1 MRQLLSKDKDIQQF
15 IGNLLR
21 IGVLSASA
29 IALIGGILYLVVH
42 GMESRPDYH
51 QFHSEPVAY
60 THIQGIFQGVL
71 SGDAGAIMQLGV
83 VVLILTPIMR
93 VVCSLF
99 SFILEKDKMYVFITT
114 IVLCI
119 ILFSMFCGIKI

>member
-1 MRQLLSKDKDIQQF
+1 MKKLLSEDKDIQQF

-21 IGVLSASA
+21 VGVLSASA
-29 IALIGGILYLVVH
+29 IALIGGILYLSIH
-42 GMESRPDYH
+42 GLETRPDYH
-51 QFHSEPVAY
+51 QFHNEPVAY
-60 THIQGIFQGVL
+60 THLTGILNGVL
-71 SGDAGAIMQLGV
+71 SGNAGSIMQLGV

-93 VVCSLF
+93 VACSLF
-99 SFILEKDKMYVFITT
+99 SFAVEKDKMYVIITS

>member
-1 MRQLLSKDKDIQQF
+1 MRKILSQDKDIQQF

-21 IGVLSASA
+21 VGVLLASA
-29 IALIGGILYLVVH
+29 VALIGGVLYLSMH

-51 QFHSEPVAY
+51 QFHNEPASY
-60 THIQGIFQGVL
+60 THFMGIINGVF
-71 SGDAGAIMQLGV
+71 SGNAGAIMQLGV
-83 VVLILTPIMR
+83 VILILTPIMR

-99 SFILEKDKMYVFITT
+99 SFAIEKDKMYVVITL

>member
-1 MRQLLSKDKDIQQF
+1 MKKILSQDKDIQQF
-15 IGNLLR
+15 IGSLLR

-29 IALIGGILYLVVH
+29 VALVGGILYLSMH

-51 QFHSEPVAY
+51 EFHNQPAMY
-60 THIQGIFQGVL
+60 THLTGILDGVL
-71 SGDAGAIMQLGV
+71 SGNAGAIMQLGV

-99 SFILEKDKMYVFITT
+99 SFAIEKDKMYVIITS